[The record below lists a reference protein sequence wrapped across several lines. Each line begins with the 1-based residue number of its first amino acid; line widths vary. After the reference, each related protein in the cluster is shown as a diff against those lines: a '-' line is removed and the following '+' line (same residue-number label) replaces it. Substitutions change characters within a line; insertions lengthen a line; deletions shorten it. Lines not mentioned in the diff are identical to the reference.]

1 MNEEN
6 NENIETEEKA
16 ETVEKHKDIN
26 IKVSG
31 NTDFSGMFHER
42 DSLTENNI
50 VSEVSSSFLEYS
62 MSVITDRA
70 LPDLRDGLKP
80 VNRRILWSM
89 YESAFGRNGWVWCE

>member
-6 NENIETEEKA
+6 NKIKETEN
-16 ETVEKHKDIN
+16 VEKPKDIN

-50 VSEVSSSFLEYS
+50 VSEVSSSFLGYS

-89 YESAFGRNGWVWCE
+89 Y